1 MEQPCYK
8 CGQVVEQGIPFCPH
22 CSAPQI
28 RVVVA
33 EPAPALAV
41 AAEDGTASQDALPA
55 SQTVPV
61 LALPMRWSQA
71 LRPCALAAVI
81 AFPIGL
87 LSQSFIIA
95 MLTAGFLAVIFNG
108 RRSGIPLR
116 ASEAAKLGAL
126 AGVLCSGILSLLI
139 AFAVTVP
146 DARSKMQ
153 DQYVQ
158 SAQRVAAWFP
168 SDPDIQAS
176 IDQLKTSPGFAKAL
190 IWAYV
195 FLFFFSI
202 PVAGLG
208 GILGR
213 AVLGRREGS

>member
-33 EPAPALAV
+33 EPAPALA
-41 AAEDGTASQDALPA
+41 AAADGGPVTQSPA

-71 LRPCALAAVI
+71 LRPCVLAAVI

-95 MLTAGFLAVIFNG
+95 MLAAGFLAVIFNG

-126 AGVLCSGILSLLI
+126 AGVFCSGILLLLI
-139 AFAVTVP
+139 ACAVTVP

-158 SAQRVAAWFP
+158 SAQKVAAWFP

-176 IDQLKTSPGFAKAL
+176 IDQLKTSQGFAKAL
-190 IWAYV
+190 IWASV

-202 PVAGLG
+202 PLAGLG

-213 AVLGRREGS
+213 AVLGLRDGS